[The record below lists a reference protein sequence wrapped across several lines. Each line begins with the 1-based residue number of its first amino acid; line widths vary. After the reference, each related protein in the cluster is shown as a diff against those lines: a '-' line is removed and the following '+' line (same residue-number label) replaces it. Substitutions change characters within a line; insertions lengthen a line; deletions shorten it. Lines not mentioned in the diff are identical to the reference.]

1 MALRF
6 VHTEEVTGSIPVPP
20 TGRRHVCQVNGLD
33 SHFRPLPLTMTISGT
48 YVRISLEARE
58 RVNCQPFCQPA
69 MSRTLLSDSRGDM
82 PG

>member
-1 MALRF
+1 MVRRF

-48 YVRISLEARE
+48 YVRISLEGRE
-58 RVNCQPFCQPA
+58 RVNCQPFCQPRNEPDPA
-69 MSRTLLSDSRGDM
+69 VRLQGDM